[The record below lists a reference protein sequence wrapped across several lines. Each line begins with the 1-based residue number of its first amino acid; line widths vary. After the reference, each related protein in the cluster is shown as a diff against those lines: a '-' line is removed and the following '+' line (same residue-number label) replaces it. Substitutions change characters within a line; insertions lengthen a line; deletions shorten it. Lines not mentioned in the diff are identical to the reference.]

1 MALTE
6 EQLNQLDFQKAQQA
20 LNNNDRMEAV
30 RIARDILME
39 NDRNK
44 PTGERGISP
53 HDVVNFAEAIV
64 TFVKA

>member
-44 PTGERGISP
+44 PTGERGISAA
-53 HDVVNFAEAIV
+53 DFTNFADAIV
-64 TFVKA
+64 NYIKN